1 MNAVDLRLYGI
12 IDPVWTGGRP
22 LVDLANAAVT
32 GGCTLIQYR
41 DKSDDVRKMV
51 ESARALKSALAKT
64 GVPLLINDRVDVAI
78 ASGAD
83 GVHLG
88 QTDMHP
94 ADARRLLGPSA
105 IIGLTVKTP
114 GQADETFRLP
124 VDYTCIGGIFTTGS
138 KVNED
143 APVGLEGLS
152 RIAFR
157 ARLASGAPVGA
168 IAGITV
174 ANAASVIAAGADG
187 VAVIS
192 ALFMAE
198 DVAGETRRL
207 RTIVDQA
214 LEQRRQAQ

>member
-22 LVDLANAAVT
+22 AVDLARAAVA

-41 DKSDDVRKMV
+41 DKSDDVRRMV
-51 ESARALKSALAKT
+51 DSARALKSALAET

-105 IIGLTVKTP
+105 IIGLTVKTAA
-114 GQADETFRLP
+114 QADETFRLP
-124 VDYTCIGGIFTTGS
+124 VDYTCIGGVFSTGS

-143 APVGLEGLS
+143 PPVGLEGFS

-168 IAGITV
+168 IAGIT
-174 ANAASVIAAGADG
+174 ADNAGSVIAAGADG

-192 ALFMAE
+192 AIFMVD
-198 DVAGETRRL
+198 DVTAETRRL
-207 RTIVDQA
+207 RAIIDKA

>member
-22 LVDLANAAVT
+22 AVDLARAAVA

-51 ESARALKSALAKT
+51 DSARALKSALAET

-105 IIGLTVKTP
+105 IIGLTVKTAA
-114 GQADETFRLP
+114 QADETFRLP
-124 VDYTCIGGIFTTGS
+124 VDYTCIGGVFSTGS

-143 APVGLEGLS
+143 PPVGLEGFS

-168 IAGITV
+168 IAGIT
-174 ANAASVIAAGADG
+174 ADNAGSVIAAGADG

-192 ALFMAE
+192 AIFMVD
-198 DVAGETRRL
+198 DVTAETRHL
-207 RTIVDQA
+207 RAIIDKA